1 MLAKY
6 AENPA
11 QNWRSKDATLYL
23 VTSLASRGNTQKY
36 GVTKTSQ
43 LVSIPQF
50 CQQHILPELERPDGK
65 YFYFSFC
72 PLNVKPFNC

>member
-6 AENPA
+6 VENPM

-23 VTSLASRGNTQKY
+23 VTSLASRGQTQKH
-36 GVTKTSQ
+36 GVTQTSQ

-50 CQQHILPELERPDGK
+50 FTEHIQPELERPDGMK
-65 YFYFSFC
+65 YIF
-72 PLNVKPFNC
+72 

>member
-6 AENPA
+6 SENPV

-23 VTSLASRGNTQKY
+23 VTSLASRGQTQKH
-36 GVTKTSQ
+36 GVTQTSQ

-50 CQQHILPELERPDGK
+50 CSQHIIPELERPDGK
-65 YFYFSFC
+65 LYT
-72 PLNVKPFNC
+72 